1 MTEKLEEYRK
11 TIDSYHDAVKET
23 DSYGQKLNALGPIAY
38 YTVLYLAEIY
48 KEEGLYDYK
57 SIESGARQ
65 VVKKLEE
72 NLQVAEGYN
81 EKGQLWRAK
90 IALNS
95 LGLDLFIIQSAAEH
109 ILTLSGKY
117 IEDLPESVSSHKF
130 YGLLKKKLK
139 KVRNHDTRSPAFS
152 FDPILRSLQQY
163 DQSEQ
168 HGQDGSSFQPTGD

>member
-1 MTEKLEEYRK
+1 MTEQLEAYRK
-11 TIDSYHDAVKET
+11 TLDSYHDAIKEN
-23 DSYGQKLNALGPIAY
+23 DDYGQKVEALGPVAY

-48 KEEGLYDYK
+48 KEKGLYDYR
-57 SIESGARQ
+57 SIETGAQ
-65 VVKKLEE
+65 EVVKKLEE
-72 NLQVAEGYN
+72 NLQVAERYN

-130 YGLLKKKLK
+130 YGILKKRLK
-139 KVRNHDTRSPAFS
+139 KLQNHDSRSPAFS

-163 DQSEQ
+163 DQSAPQ
-168 HGQDGSSFQPTGD
+168 

>member
-1 MTEKLEEYRK
+1 MTEQLEEYRK
-11 TIDSYHDAVKET
+11 TLDNYHDAIKEK
-23 DSYGQKLNALGPIAY
+23 DDYGQKFEALGPTAY
-38 YTVLYLAEIY
+38 YTVLYLSEIY
-48 KEEGLYDYK
+48 QEEGLYDYR
-57 SIESGARQ
+57 SIETGARQ

-72 NLQVAEGYN
+72 NLQVAERYN

-117 IEDLPESVSSHKF
+117 IQDLPESVSSHKF
-130 YGLLKKKLK
+130 YGSLKKKFK
-139 KVRNHDTRSPAFS
+139 KVQNHDTRSPSFS

-163 DQSEQ
+163 DQSAPQ
-168 HGQDGSSFQPTGD
+168 